1 MWVFNEG
8 VPRSGKSYDCVKHH
22 ILPALKRG
30 RRVFARLNGLEDP
43 QRQQAIADYL
53 KVPLER
59 VHELLHTVNTKD
71 VVATFQCY
79 RDEETGEWRI
89 AEKFKDALV
98 VIDEVHEFYVQERK
112 PLAPEVESFFALFGQ
127 NGGDGVILTQWFN
140 RVHSAVKA
148 RIEKK
153 NSFQK
158 LSAVGMEG
166 KYVVTYYQTVAAGKF
181 EKIGS
186 ATKTYDKDIFPL
198 YRGYADG
205 ADNVEVYKEGGTNVW
220 KALALK
226 GVVYGGLGVAGL
238 LMFIMFFTGNAE
250 LVEDGSK
257 STEQSVASEPVEVY
271 DVQGKYVRTEGGSA
285 TQGQGGPAAKVVEA
299 IDPYKDLTAGQR
311 YVAELADK
319 GRVRLAARATINDR
333 ELAVVEWVDS
343 SGNTVESL
351 DLDQLRELGMTVT
364 GKRFGIELVAGDKTI
379 IATPWPR
386 VMPVRQADPQLYNT
400 STAGLTPGTA
410 ALATVGSEGG
420 GAGASASLSGSVVP
434 GSVTGVGNP
443 ANVVKAPAPHF

>member
-8 VPRSGKSYDCVKHH
+8 VPRAGKSYDAVKSH

-30 RRVFARLNGLEDP
+30 RRVFARLNGLKHD
-43 QRQQAIADYL
+43 AIADYL
-53 KVPLER
+53 KLSREQVR
-59 VHELLHTVNTKD
+59 ELLQVVDSKD

-79 RDEETGEWRI
+79 RDEATGEWRMP
-89 AEKFKDALV
+89 EQFKDSLI

-148 RIEKK
+148 RVEKK

-186 ATKTYDKDIFPL
+186 ATKSYEKAIFPL
-198 YRGYADG
+198 YDGYAPG
-205 ADNVEVYKEGGTNVW
+205 ADNVEVYKEGGTNIW
-220 KALALK
+220 KALAVK
-226 GVVYGGLGVAGL
+226 GGIAAVALLGGGFVFLR
-238 LMFIMFFTGNAE
+238 FFMGDG
-250 LVEDGSK
+250 LVEK
-257 STEQSVASEPVEVY
+257 PKPVAEAPTEVY
-271 DVQGKYVRTEGGSA
+271 DVAGNYVRTEGEVA
-285 TQGQGGPAAKVVEA
+285 KPGQGGAAAKV
-299 IDPYKDLTAGQR
+299 IDPYKGLEPGQR

-351 DLDQLRELGMTVT
+351 DLTQLRELGMTVT
-364 GKRFGIELVAGDKTI
+364 GKAFGFELVAGSHTI

-386 VMPVRQADPQLYNT
+386 VMPVRQPEAQLYNT
-400 STAGLTPGTA
+400 STAGAGPGTV
-410 ALATVGSEGG
+410 ALATGGSEGE
-420 GAGASASLSGSVVP
+420 GARPNTPYVSASVVYGTALSDE
-434 GSVTGVGNP
+434 NR
-443 ANVVKAPAPHF
+443 AK